1 MINWIA
7 TLLGF
12 ILHFIYSIVQNYGVA
27 IILFTLV
34 AKLLIFPLNLKSQKS
49 MAKTQKL
56 APLVAELQRKYAND
70 KQKLNQEMMELYKAN
85 DASPTAGCLP
95 LLIQFPII
103 IGLYRAIQAP
113 IKYIINM
120 PSFSK
125 ASPVTNEIFG
135 KIQDIVK
142 ANSGQFNESI
152 VNSITSVKLENA
164 KITIPEISISSIAD
178 NPLFSSLNIADWKID
193 YNFLGMDLSR
203 NPSEAL
209 GAFFGNN
216 VEWSVALLLLIP
228 ILAGLSS
235 WLITK
240 LNPQQQQMQQ
250 TTDANGNEQPNMGKT
265 MTMIMPLMSVFF
277 TFSFAAGI
285 GVYWIISNVFQ
296 IIQQYFTVKYF
307 KSKEDETSVVNT
319 IKPNRKSSKKHR

>member
-1 MINWIA
+1 MINWVA
-7 TLLGF
+7 TLLGY

-34 AKLLIFPLNLKSQKS
+34 VKILILPLNLKSQKS

-56 APLVAELQRKYAND
+56 APLVAELQKKYAND

-103 IGLYRAIQAP
+103 LGLYRAIQAP
-113 IKYIINM
+113 IKYISNM
-120 PSFSK
+120 PSFVK
-125 ASPVTNEIFG
+125 ESPLTGDILG
-135 KIQDIVK
+135 KIKEIVS
-142 ANSGQFNESI
+142 ANPGQFNDSI
-152 VNSITSVKLENA
+152 VKGLNSVSS
-164 KITIPEISISSIAD
+164 EISVSSIAD
-178 NPLFSSLNIADWKID
+178 NPLFSALNIADWKID

-209 GAFFGNN
+209 AAFNGGAID
-216 VEWSVALLLLIP
+216 WSVVLLLFIP
-228 ILAGLSS
+228 ILAGVSS

-240 LNPQQQQMQQ
+240 LNPQPQPQQ
-250 TTDANGNEQPNMGKT
+250 TTDANGNEQPNVGKT

-296 IIQQYFTVKYF
+296 MIQQYFTVKYF
-307 KSKEDETSVVNT
+307 KSKEDGISVVNT
-319 IKPNRKSSKKHR
+319 IKPNRKNSKKH